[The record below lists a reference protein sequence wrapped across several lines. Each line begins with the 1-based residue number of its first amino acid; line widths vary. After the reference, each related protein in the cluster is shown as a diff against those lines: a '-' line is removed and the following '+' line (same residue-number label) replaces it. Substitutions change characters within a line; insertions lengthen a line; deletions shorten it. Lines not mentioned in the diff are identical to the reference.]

1 MDRGHQDRGEQCRS
15 DPTARRRIGFV
26 LLTALTAM
34 ALGPALTPPARAAGS
49 HHHAARVTASLIHR
63 DAVGAL
69 RRGGLRVR
77 LVGRAGLRVRVILTL
92 APAKS
97 RRRGRASL
105 AAGLPVSNARFVHLN
120 QHRRASVV
128 LRLNA
133 AGRRSLRIAL
143 ARCNRLTVLIHA
155 LGHHLHVDSSDRLI
169 VQGRCG
175 RPGRHGAPGPSSA
188 GFPGAPAT
196 PAGGLPG
203 SAAGG
208 GSGGA
213 FEVGAAVG
221 DFSPPLRGQAP
232 GGDASDCAP
241 SASATFSGPRK
252 WAFMEPYTES
262 TNSGHYAGPPDAT
275 SLVPGGP
282 PNPNQPPKAFPGD
295 PFLDCN
301 QNGRWE
307 GNLIGGG
314 GGDPRFYTL
323 VADPVTSRAMV
334 VSNAKQTIAVEVV
347 DQEGL
352 FNVYQD
358 QIRARVR
365 SDGFRL
371 DSVFIS
377 ATHDE
382 SAPDSLGLGGVNPT
396 TSGVNDYWIP
406 YFVAKSAEAIEDSY
420 RAMRPATIRYTD
432 VLEPPNVRQCWS
444 SYPYVDNQH
453 MPVLQA
459 VGSDGK
465 TIVTLADVSQ
475 HTETLGFN
483 NGSARDSGGPTLAT
497 ENSWLTGDWPYF
509 FRSSIERH
517 FGGVAIE
524 MAGSVGSVES
534 PQVYPSAI
542 PRVPQEYL
550 DTNHPAGCRTEFDVN
565 GHSNQDV
572 AGAQHVPLGY
582 HGETQAFGEQ
592 LASPVIRALDSGG
605 YSTSVSND
613 IWGDRASVCVPEEN
627 LLFTAA
633 ASAGVFD
640 QRPAYNSD
648 CSVAVPP
655 ARNGSTTGTA
665 LKTSVAAFRIG
676 DGEFISIPGEVFPFT
691 YLRGFQGP
699 ADMPNPTP
707 PLPPWLIPHMHTPFR
722 FIDGLGEDM
731 IGYIFPRGNAVG
743 VPTQSDPNPSGDD
756 RFGCHHSDDSE
767 AASAQSGDLLG
778 NALVPLLDHRGGRA
792 EIVLQGRYV
801 LPDGTLSRDP
811 LGGVAGTAGR
821 PTGGELKCD
830 GANRDNVFISA
841 GPAIGVELADG
852 TVVHPTDWMSL
863 GGLPQS
869 TPDRDT
875 RGYFDDRG
883 ARHWLDVYP
892 DLNLG

>member
-1 MDRGHQDRGEQCRS
+1 MERGQPDQGEPDRARKTERPIGLALLAALATMVVGAALAPAAPAAPAARTHHRGPR
-15 DPTARRRIGFV
+15 
-26 LLTALTAM
+26 LTAHLT
-34 ALGPALTPPARAAGS
+34 R
-49 HHHAARVTASLIHR
+49 H
-63 DAVGAL
+63 DAVSAL
-69 RRGGLRVR
+69 RRGALRVR
-77 LVGRAGLRVRVILTL
+77 VTGRAGLRLRVILTL
-92 APAKS
+92 APPRS
-97 RRRGRASL
+97 RRRGRAAL
-105 AAGLPVSNARFVHLN
+105 AAGLPVSGARFVRVGR
-120 QHRRASVV
+120 QRRTSVV
-128 LRLNA
+128 VHLNA
-133 AGRRSLRIAL
+133 AGRRRLRAAL
-143 ARCNRLTVLIHA
+143 ARCDRRLTVLIHL
-155 LGHHLHVDSSDRLI
+155 LGRGVHVDPRDHLTVRS
-169 VQGRCG
+169 RCH
-175 RPGRHGAPGPSSA
+175 RPGPHDAIGSPV
-188 GFPGAPAT
+188 APAT

-203 SAAGG
+203 AAAASGASA
-208 GSGGA
+208 GA
-213 FEVGAAVG
+213 FRVGAAVG
-221 DFSPPLRGQAP
+221 DFSPPLRGRAP
-232 GGDASDCAP
+232 RGDASDCL
-241 SASATFSGPRK
+241 SGATFSGPRK
-252 WAFMEPYTES
+252 WAFMEPYTDVKK
-262 TNSGHYAGPPDAT
+262 SGHYDGPSDAT
-275 SLVPGGP
+275 SLVPPGNVP
-282 PNPNQPPKAFPGD
+282 FPGD
-295 PFLDCN
+295 PFTDCN
-301 QNGRWE
+301 GNGRWE

-314 GGDPRFYTL
+314 GGDPRFYTT

-334 VSNAKQTIAVEVV
+334 VSNARQTIAIEVV

-365 SDGFRL
+365 SDGFAL
-371 DSVFIS
+371 DNVFIS

-396 TSGVNDYWIP
+396 TSGVNDYWIR
-406 YFVAKSAEAIEDSY
+406 YFVAKSAQAIEDAY

-432 VLEPPNVRQCWS
+432 VLEPANVRQCWS

-459 VGSDGK
+459 VGSDGQ

-483 NGSARDSGGPTLAT
+483 GGSARDGSTTLAT

-534 PQVYPSAI
+534 PQVYRSAI
-542 PRVPQEYL
+542 ARTPQEYL
-550 DTNHPAGCRTEFDVN
+550 DTSHPAGCRTEFDVN
-565 GHSNQDV
+565 GHANQDK
-572 AGAQHVPLGY
+572 AGTQHVPLGY

-592 LASPVIRALDSGG
+592 MAGPVISALDSGG
-605 YSTSVSND
+605 YSTSSSND

-627 LLFTAA
+627 VLFSVAGA
-633 ASAGVFD
+633 AGVFD

-676 DGEFISIPGEVFPFT
+676 DGEFLSIPGEVFPFT

-699 ADMPNPTP
+699 RDMPNPKP
-707 PLPPWLIPHMHTPFR
+707 ALPPWLIPHMHAPFR
-722 FIDGLGEDM
+722 FINGLGEDM
-731 IGYIFPRGNAVG
+731 IGYIFPQGNAVG
-743 VPTQSDPNPSGDD
+743 VPTRSNPNPSGTD

-767 AASAQSGDLLG
+767 AASSQSADLLG
-778 NALVPLLDHRGGRA
+778 NALVPLLDRRGGAA
-792 EIVLQGRYV
+792 ESVVAGRYV
-801 LPDGTLSRDP
+801 LGDGTLSRDP
-811 LGGVAGTAGR
+811 LGGVAGSGGR

-830 GANRDNVFISA
+830 GVNADTVFIAA
-841 GPAIGVELADG
+841 GPAIGVELGDG
-852 TVVHPTDWMSL
+852 TVVHPTAWMSL

-875 RGYFDDRG
+875 RGYFDARG